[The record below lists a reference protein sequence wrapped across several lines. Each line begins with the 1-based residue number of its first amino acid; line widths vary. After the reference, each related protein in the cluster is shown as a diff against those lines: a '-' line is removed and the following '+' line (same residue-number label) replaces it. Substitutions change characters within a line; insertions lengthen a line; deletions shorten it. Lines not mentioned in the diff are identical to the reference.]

1 MLVDHLGDGVTQQH
15 DVLIK
20 RFDLSLQFDT
30 VDQVN
35 GHRYMLPTQSVEEG
49 ILQELAF
56 IIHDIFRVRKN

>member
-35 GHRYMLPTQSVEEG
+35 GHRYMLPAQSVEEG